1 LETVLIFLRERQFEK
16 SFIHVKKNQMKY
28 QGVLKKMPTEF
39 SKTIQYYLQMENDFL
54 NMNQLLDRPLEISF
68 ESYQCLSCGKQK
80 KIFRQG
86 FCYDCFYE
94 QPSVGDWI
102 MKPEL
107 SQAHL
112 GIEDRDLTYEKAVQL
127 QPHIVYLA
135 LSSEIKVGV
144 TRKTQV
150 PTRWI
155 DQGARKALAIVE
167 APNRYLAGIA
177 EVALKAH
184 VADKTSWQKMLKN
197 EVVEADLIAKMQAL
211 KAYLPEEVQPYFLE
225 GNKEVY
231 ELEYPVLQFP
241 VKVKSLNLIKEESF
255 KGILKGIKGQYLIF
269 EDGTVFSVRNN
280 EGLVVSLEL
289 N

>member
-1 LETVLIFLRERQFEK
+1 MQYHGALHKMSTQYGSTVRYTLKVGGDLLLMNALIGR
-16 SFIHVKKNQMKY
+16 
-28 QGVLKKMPTEF
+28 EF
-39 SKTIQYYLQMENDFL
+39 SATFL
-54 NMNQLLDRPLEISF
+54 GEHICFCGQLVPEV
-68 ESYQCLSCGKQK
+68 Y
-80 KIFRQG
+80 RQN
-86 FCYDCFYE
+86 FCRECFFTKPE
-94 QPSVGDWI
+94 ASPTI

-107 SQAHL
+107 SKAHL
-112 GIEDRDLTYEKAVQL
+112 GIAERDLEFEQRLQL
-127 QPHIVYLA
+127 QPHFVYLA
-135 LSSEIKVGV
+135 KTDRIKVGV
-144 TRKTQV
+144 TRGTQR
-150 PTRWI
+150 PYRWM
-155 DQGARKALAIVE
+155 DQGAAE
-167 APNRYLAGIA
+167 AAVLLELPNRYLAGIA

-269 EDGTVFSVRNN
+269 EDGTVFNVRNN